1 MLVNIHHG
9 NRREHAK
16 LLVSGVVF
24 ITVMA
29 LLVALSIAIY
39 NKAFTTVTMVTIK
52 ADRAGLQLAKFG
64 DVRRNGVLVGQ
75 VRKVSQDGEE
85 ASIQVALTPSAAEE
99 IPANVEVQILPTTL
113 FGQKFVVLRDA
124 RRPADDP
131 LRDGDVIPSERV
143 ETNVELSRILAEL
156 FPLLRAVRPADLNA
170 TLNALATALE
180 GRGEQ
185 LGETLDK
192 LAATSTRSRASCRR
206 CART

>member
-9 NRREHAK
+9 NRREHVK
-16 LLVSGVVF
+16 LLVAGVVF

-52 ADRAGLQLAKFG
+52 ADRAGLQLTKLG

-75 VRKVSQDGEE
+75 VREVSQDGEE
-85 ASIQVALTPSAAEE
+85 ASIRVALTPSAAKE

-113 FGQKFVVLRDA
+113 FGQKFVSFVTPDD
-124 RRPADDP
+124 PADDP

-143 ETNVELSRILAEL
+143 EDQRRAE
-156 FPLLRAVRPADLNA
+156 PDPRRAVPVAARRAPGRPQRHPQRARHRARGARRAARRDARPA
-170 TLNALATALE
+170 
-180 GRGEQ
+180 GR
-185 LGETLDK
+185 L
-192 LAATSTRSRASCRR
+192 RR
-206 CART
+206 RDRG